1 MSINFHD
8 ANNKY
13 TYATRDADLSWRQMI
28 QSIINVSD
36 KNIVDI
42 GCGGGIYT
50 KELALMGANNVV
62 GFDFSE
68 KMLQAAT
75 KNCTSFQNI
84 SFVHGDA
91 QHMPFTNET
100 FDIVISRAVI
110 HHLQDIPKFL
120 QEASRILK
128 KDGMLILQDRTIEDC
143 TIPGSLEHIRG
154 YFFSI
159 YPKLIQI
166 EEKRRPKATHIQE
179 LIAQNGMH
187 PLPLQTMWEIRK
199 IHGSIEA
206 LLQDLSP
213 RTGRSILYELT
224 DNELSQLLHRIHT
237 KLHNIAPIIEQ
248 DRWTIWSA
256 TKSEESPT

>member
-8 ANNKY
+8 PNNKY
-13 TYATRDADLSWRQMI
+13 TYATRNADVSWGEMI
-28 QSIINVSD
+28 QSIIDV
-36 KNIVDI
+36 KNKKIIDI

-50 KELALMGANNVV
+50 KELSFMGAKKVV
-62 GFDFSE
+62 GFDFSKE
-68 KMLQAAT
+68 MLQAAEE
-75 KNCTSFQNI
+75 NCAAFSNI

-91 QHMPFTNET
+91 HHLPFVNET

-120 QEASRILK
+120 LEASRILK

-143 TIPGSLEHIRG
+143 TIPGSPEHIRG

-159 YPKLIQI
+159 YPKLIQT
-166 EEKRRPKATHIQE
+166 EAKRRPKAAFVQQLLTKSG
-179 LIAQNGMH
+179 LH
-187 PLPLQTMWEIRK
+187 PLPFQTIWEIRK
-199 IHGSIEA
+199 IHDSIET

-213 RTGRSILYELT
+213 RIGRSILYELT
-224 DNELSQLLHRIHT
+224 DSELSQLLHHIHT
-237 KLHNIAPIIEQ
+237 ELNNIAPIVER

-256 TKSEESPT
+256 TKA